1 MTPTSTDA
9 PRAHCAAEWHVLADP
24 DHFWM
29 RWRLASALAQFRD
42 LGFPL
47 TAPWRVL
54 DVGCGR
60 GVLDAQLEGAT
71 SWTVDGVD
79 LDRAA
84 IDAAAPGRGAHTV
97 RDLLAEPR
105 AGATAGDYDAAIL
118 YDVLEHLADPVALAA
133 AARRELRRG
142 GVLLVNVPALPRY
155 TSGYDRVVGHLRRY
169 DRATL
174 AATLEAAGYRVQDVR
189 YWGLALVPALIVRK
203 RMVDRL
209 EKRPD
214 ADAVIVARG
223 FAEPP
228 RLVVELLDLAR
239 AAELAIFSRPPI
251 GSSLLAVARNP

>member
-1 MTPTSTDA
+1 MSPTNPSA
-9 PRAHCAAEWHVLADP
+9 PAAHCAAEWHVLADP

-29 RWRLASALAQFRD
+29 RWRLASALAQLRD

-60 GVLDAQLEGAT
+60 GVLDAQLEAAT
-71 SWTVDGVD
+71 NWTIDGVD

-84 IDAAAPGRGAHTV
+84 IEGAVPRRGTHAV

-105 AGATAGDYDAAIL
+105 AGSSAGEYDAAIL
-118 YDVLEHLADPVALAA
+118 YDVLEHLEDPVALAV
-133 AARRELRRG
+133 AARRELKRG

-155 TSGYDRVVGHLRRY
+155 LSGYDRVVGHLRRY

-203 RMVDRL
+203 WMVDRL

-239 AAELAIFSRPPI
+239 AAELAIFWRPPI